1 MPRLNFF
8 LPPSEKGHF
17 IELFTMAK
25 KPKAEV
31 YFLGVC
37 GTWAHTL
44 TRNNSNFCQLK
55 EKEREASGVRAR
67 SADALGV
74 NVDRPKQNAPKS
86 SFVYDPVKN
95 SPSQAKQQFLNKV
108 RWSVGGEGIA

>member
-17 IELFTMAK
+17 IELFTMAR

-31 YFLGVC
+31 YCLGVC
-37 GTWAHTL
+37 RTWATTL
-44 TRNNSNFCQLK
+44 NRNNSNFCQLK
-55 EKEREASGVRAR
+55 EQEREASGVRAR

-86 SFVYDPVKN
+86 SFVYDPAKN

-108 RWSVGGEGIA
+108 R